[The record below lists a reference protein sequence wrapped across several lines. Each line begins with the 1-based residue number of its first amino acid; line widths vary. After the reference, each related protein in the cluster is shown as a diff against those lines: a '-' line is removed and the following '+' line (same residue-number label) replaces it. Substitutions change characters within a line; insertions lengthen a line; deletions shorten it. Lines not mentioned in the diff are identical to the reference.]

1 MILGVSTISTNV
13 GGIPSLVENGKTGF
27 LVPSNDPYQMAYL
40 MKLLFEN
47 RDMNISIGKAAQE
60 VAEIRHDRETIVNR
74 VLEIYDDV
82 LKYEKH

>member
-1 MILGVSTISTNV
+1 
-13 GGIPSLVENGKTGF
+13 
-27 LVPSNDPYQMAYL
+27 MAYL